1 MLQFNCDF
9 EGEKMDK
16 NISRLL
22 ISICLLI
29 VMFNA
34 FIIINIVKKNNNLLN
49 EKQNIF
55 KNSFNAVS
63 HIDETDA
70 LEIFYGQLTAYGADC
85 YGCSGITASGYD
97 IRNGNIYY
105 EDKEY
110 GKVRVVASDR
120 NYKFGTIV
128 RISNLKFYDE
138 PIIAIVL
145 DRGFLIKGD
154 IMDLAFDTVKNPD
167 VKNLGREKNAKF
179 EILRYGW

>member
-1 MLQFNCDF
+1 MN
-9 EGEKMDK
+9 K
-16 NISRLL
+16 NIVKLL
-22 ISICLLI
+22 SSICFLI

-34 FIIINIVKKNNNLLN
+34 YLFINVFQQKNDLLN

-55 KNSFNAVS
+55 ENSYNLVN
-63 HIDETDA
+63 HIEKTDA

-105 EDKEY
+105 NDKQY
-110 GKVRVVASDR
+110 GKIRVVASDR

-138 PIIAIVL
+138 PFLAIVL

-167 VKNLGREKNAKF
+167 VMNLGREKNAKF

>member
-1 MLQFNCDF
+1 MIQFYCEF

-16 NISRLL
+16 NISKLL
-22 ISICLLI
+22 ISICVLI

-34 FIIINIVKKNNNLLN
+34 YIIINFVKKNNDLLN
-49 EKQNIF
+49 EKQNVFENGYNTANLIE
-55 KNSFNAVS
+55 
-63 HIDETDA
+63 ETDA

-105 EDKEY
+105 IDKEY
-110 GKVRVVASDR
+110 SKVRVVAADR

-138 PIIAIVL
+138 PVLAIVL
-145 DRGFLIKGD
+145 DRGFLIKGN
-154 IMDLAFDTVKNPD
+154 IMDLAFDTVENPD
-167 VKNLGREKNAKF
+167 VMNLGREKNVKF
-179 EILRYGW
+179 EILRHGW